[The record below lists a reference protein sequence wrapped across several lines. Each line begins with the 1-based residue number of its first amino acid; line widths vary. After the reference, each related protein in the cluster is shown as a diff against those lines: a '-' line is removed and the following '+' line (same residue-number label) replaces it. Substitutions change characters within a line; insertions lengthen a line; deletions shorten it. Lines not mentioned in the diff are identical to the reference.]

1 MVCSPHQY
9 TLTRMAMPVY
19 QARQDTISY
28 APSQL
33 LRLYQG
39 NNVFQSSYTATTLPQ
54 VNYNFSSTTQDS
66 SLFPLV
72 FQSSSHLPEEKK
84 EESPLTQMELSYT
97 PQIVSPQFNSG
108 LYSLPITYGSQQST
122 LIENQAQLKMRNDL
136 PQLIQREL
144 AELQV
149 QVQHV

>member
-19 QARQDTISY
+19 QARQETMSY
-28 APSQL
+28 APSPP

-39 NNVFQSSYTATTLPQ
+39 NNVFQSSYTATTLPEA
-54 VNYNFSSTTQDS
+54 NYNLSTNTIDSSLFQPVFSSTTSPD
-66 SLFPLV
+66 
-72 FQSSSHLPEEKK
+72 EEKK
-84 EESPLTQMELSYT
+84 EESPLAQMELSYT

-108 LYSLPITYGSQQST
+108 LYSLPITYGSQQPT
-122 LIENQAQLKMRNDL
+122 FIENPAQLKMRNDL
-136 PQLIQREL
+136 PQLIRREL
-144 AELQV
+144 AELQT